1 MPYALCPLLRKVFTM
16 TKIVH
21 CFLYV
26 FLVIVISGC
35 TGDKV
40 PLKGKVTF
48 KEDGSP
54 LSRGTVCFE
63 KDGFSARGTLSA
75 DGTYQVSSVK
85 QNDGIPPGLYKVYI
99 FGAEGPVTD
108 TQAGGMMAPRVMQLV
123 ATKYTNA
130 ETSEIK
136 VQVDGKTREF
146 NFEVEKP

>member
-1 MPYALCPLLRKVFTM
+1 M

-26 FLVIVISGC
+26 LLVIVISGC

-63 KDGFSARGTLSA
+63 KDSFSARGTLSA

-99 FGAEGPVTD
+99 FGAEASID
-108 TQAGGMMAPRVMQLV
+108 TPGGGMMDARSTSLV
-123 ATKYTNA
+123 ATKYTSA
-130 ETSEIK
+130 ETSGITF
-136 VQVDGKTREF
+136 QVDGKNREF